1 MALPEEKD
9 DDPLNDYEDDEDD
22 DDETRHERREEE
34 HDPELD
40 DDSRVTMVRRVSMS
54 SQVSLSVTSTSAQS
68 TAAYSLGNTTM
79 TTALPPQ
86 YFYSSYYHPYY
97 YSDAIQDPATTSN
110 SGYGVLMDCLLEQSL
125 LVCHEMGQDVMGT
138 ARPIRW

>member
-1 MALPEEKD
+1 MPKQEEEAPPED
-9 DDPLNDYEDDEDD
+9 DDDYDDDGD
-22 DDETRHERREEE
+22 DDETRHETHQEE

-40 DDSRVTMVRRVSMS
+40 DDSRVTMIRRVSMS
-54 SQVSLSVTSTSAQS
+54 SQVSLSVASTSAQS

-79 TTALPPQ
+79 TTALPPH
-86 YFYSSYYHPYY
+86 YYYSSYYYQHP
-97 YSDAIQDPATTSN
+97 DTIQDRS